1 MSTFESCREILL
13 LPCNCFSFRIVR
25 LLLNW
30 NPEIIDAR
38 DPNGFTP
45 LHCACQRN
53 VLKVVKVFE
62 VQQNLEKVL
71 EAQTQDSNTPL
82 HIACMNGDKSLD
94 IVNFLIEK
102 NANVHAKNKNG
113 KTPMH
118 ISASGGYLQLTN
130 TLLKK
135 GADVNVQDAEGHTPL
150 ILAVICD
157 HKSVVS
163 LLLPK

>member
-1 MSTFESCREILL
+1 
-13 LPCNCFSFRIVR
+13 
-25 LLLNW
+25 
-30 NPEIIDAR
+30 
-38 DPNGFTP
+38 
-45 LHCACQRN
+45 
-53 VLKVVKVFE
+53 
-62 VQQNLEKVL
+62 
-71 EAQTQDSNTPL
+71 
-82 HIACMNGDKSLD
+82 MNGDKSLD